1 MQIEQTGSCPDDGVP
16 LRNSLQSLPGS
27 AYTSDSF
34 WQREAERLFPAGWV
48 FVAFAHELSQ
58 AGDAV
63 PVTVAGQPLLL
74 LRNRQGDIKGF
85 HNVCRHR
92 CLKLVDAPVNVGSML
107 KCPYHAWAYSLN
119 GELKA
124 TPYFGGRDS
133 HRAEGFDRSE
143 NGLIPVRTAVWHDWV
158 FVNLDGQ
165 AEDFEDFVTPLARN
179 TQGLDLASARLVGVI
194 DLGVVK
200 ANWKA
205 LMENFIEPYHV
216 QFVHRKTTEQPLR
229 DHYTVIDGGCLGSA
243 VDISETSTASGD
255 AKTLAV
261 SSRYLTLFPNF
272 VFGRYFP
279 DQIGVHLNTPLGP
292 DKTLQRRAIYTTD
305 GSSPGTLQA
314 EAIMQLWTEVH
325 REDHEIC
332 ERLQAGR
339 HSAVAEAGGV
349 LSPHWEDSVGRFQD
363 FVRAAVS
370 CQQQRGGE
378 KK

>member
-1 MQIEQTGSCPDDGVP
+1 MQTERKGSCSDVSRFPGQA
-16 LRNSLQSLPGS
+16 LQSLPGS
-27 AYTSDSF
+27 AYTSEGF
-34 WQREAERLFPAGWV
+34 WQCEAERLFPAGWV
-48 FVAFAHELSQ
+48 FVAFAHELSK

-74 LRNRQGDIKGF
+74 LRNREGEIKGF

-92 CLKLVDAPVNVGSML
+92 CLKLVETPGNVGSML

-133 HRAEGFDRSE
+133 HRAEGFDRSQ

-158 FVNLDGQ
+158 FVNLNGE
-165 AEDFEDFVTPLARN
+165 ASDFEEFVAPLVRN
-179 TQGLDLASARLVGVI
+179 LQGLDLARARLVGVI

-200 ANWKA
+200 TNWKA

-216 QFVHRKTTEQPLR
+216 QFVHKKTTEQPLT

-243 VDISETSTASGD
+243 VDISQTSTAPD
-255 AKTLAV
+255 NTATNTATLAV

-279 DQIGVHLNTPLGP
+279 DQIGVHLNIPLGP
-292 DKTLQRRAIYTTD
+292 GKTLQRRAIYITD
-305 GSSPGTLQA
+305 GSLPGAQEA
-314 EAIMQLWTEVH
+314 EALMRLWTEVH

-339 HSAVAEAGGV
+339 HSTAAEAGGV
-349 LSPHWEDSVGRFQD
+349 LSPHWEDSVRRFQEL
-363 FVRAAVS
+363 VRAAVT
-370 CQQQRGGE
+370 
-378 KK
+378 